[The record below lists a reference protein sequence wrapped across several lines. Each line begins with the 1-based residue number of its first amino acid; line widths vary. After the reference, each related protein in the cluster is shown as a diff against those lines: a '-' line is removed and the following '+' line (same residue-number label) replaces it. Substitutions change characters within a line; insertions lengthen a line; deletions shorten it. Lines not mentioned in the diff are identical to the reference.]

1 MLSFVEQKII
11 DEKTLASRLAQWRFA
26 QQKIVFTNGCFDLL
40 HYGHIHYLAAARAL
54 GDKLII
60 GLNSTASVQRLKGTH
75 RPIKDDLSRQHL
87 LASLFFVDAVIE
99 FTEDTPYLLIEKI
112 QPDILVK
119 GGDWTPDKI
128 VGSDIVLAKGGIV
141 KSLPFQEG
149 FSTTQL
155 EEKIRLGTKEK

>member
-1 MLSFVEQKII
+1 MLSFIEQKIV
-11 DEKTLASRLAQWRFA
+11 DADSLRLRLAQWRFA

-60 GLNSTASVQRLKGTH
+60 GLNAASSVQRLKGKH
-75 RPIKDDLSRQHL
+75 RPIQDEVSRKHL
-87 LASLFFVDAVIE
+87 LAAFFFVDAVIA
-99 FTEDTPYLLIEKI
+99 FSEDTPYLLIEHI

-119 GGDWTPDKI
+119 GGDWSPDKI

-141 KSLPFQEG
+141 TSLPFQEG
-149 FSTTQL
+149 YSTTRI
-155 EEKIRLGTKEK
+155 EERIRLKPQ

>member
-1 MLSFVEQKII
+1 MLSFVEQKIV
-11 DEKTLASRLAQWRFA
+11 DADTLAFKLAQWRFK

-60 GLNSTASVQRLKGTH
+60 GLNSEASVQRLKGKH
-75 RPIKDDLSRQHL
+75 RPIQDDTSRKHI
-87 LASLFFVDAVIE
+87 LAAFFFVDAVIE
-99 FTEDTPYLLIEKI
+99 FSEDTPYSLIEKI

-119 GGDWTPDKI
+119 GGDWIADKI
-128 VGSDIVLAKGGIV
+128 VGSDIVLARGGLV

-149 FSTTQL
+149 YSTTRI
-155 EEKIRLGTKEK
+155 EEKIRD

>member
-1 MLSFVEQKII
+1 MLSFVEQKIV
-11 DEKTLASRLAQWRFA
+11 DAETLLPRLAQWRFA

-60 GLNSTASVQRLKGTH
+60 GLNATASVQRLKGTH
-75 RPIKDDLSRQHL
+75 RPIQDEVSRKHL
-87 LASLFFVDAVIE
+87 LAAFFFVDAVIE
-99 FTEDTPYLLIEKI
+99 FAEDTPYLLIEKI

-128 VGSDIVLAKGGIV
+128 VGSDIVLAKGGVV

-149 FSTTQL
+149 YSTTRI
-155 EEKIRLGTKEK
+155 EEKIRGFRE